1 MWMDQDVSF
10 TSMAKKSGPSFSRH
24 GITAPQ
30 GFLAAGIH
38 CGIKK
43 RGLPDL
49 ALVVSEQSGPVA
61 GVFTQNQVV
70 AAPVIIDRLHLRQGI
85 GRAILVNS
93 GNANACTGAK
103 GLAAAKKT
111 AWLLAQH
118 IGVPSHQVF
127 IGSTGVIGRLL
138 PVNRI
143 IKSIPQLFTRLSDC
157 GGSDAARA
165 IMTTDIRPKS
175 IALQDTIGNRL
186 ITIGGMAKG
195 SGMIHPNMATMLAYF
210 TTDASITR
218 GALQQALTLAVRE
231 SFNCITVDG
240 DTSTNDTAL
249 CMANGLAQNPTIK
262 EDTVAFRRFLQ
273 LLTEACQALAL
284 AICRDGEGVTKV
296 VNIEVTGAATVVQ
309 AQQVAQTIATSNLVK
324 TALFGEDANWGRVMA
339 AIGRAGVPIIPS
351 KLSVWFG
358 GVSMVQR
365 GIGLGLAAERRI
377 EKVFR
382 QREFTITV
390 GLGQGRHRAH
400 MWTTDLS
407 FDYVRINASYRS

>member
-1 MWMDQDVSF
+1 
-10 TSMAKKSGPSFSRH
+10 MAKKSPTSSPRRGV
-24 GITAPQ
+24 TAPQ
-30 GFLAAGIH
+30 GFRAAGIH

-43 RGLPDL
+43 PGLLDL
-49 ALVVSEQSGPVA
+49 ALIVSEQSGPIA
-61 GVFTQNQVV
+61 GVFTNNQVV
-70 AAPVIIDRLHLRQGI
+70 AAPVILDRLHLRQGI

-111 AWLLAQH
+111 ARLLARH
-118 IGVPSHQVF
+118 IGVPAHQIF
-127 IGSTGVIGRLL
+127 IGSTGVIGRVL
-138 PVNRI
+138 PVDRI
-143 IKSIPQLFTRLSDC
+143 VKGLPNLVAQLSDH

-210 TTDASITR
+210 TTDASITKS
-218 GALQQALTLAVRE
+218 ALQQALILAANE

-240 DTSTNDTAL
+240 DTSTNDTVL
-249 CMANGLAQNPTIK
+249 CMANGLAQNRTIM
-262 EDTVAFRRFLQ
+262 EGTVAYRRFLQ

-296 VNIEVTGAATVVQ
+296 VKIEVTGAATVAQ
-309 AQQVAQTIATSNLVK
+309 ARQVAQTIATSNLVK

-351 KLSVWFG
+351 NLSVWFG
-358 GVSMVQR
+358 GVPMVYR

-377 EKVFR
+377 AKVFR
-382 QREFTITV
+382 QKEFTITV
-390 GLGQGRHRAH
+390 GLGRGRHRAH

>member
-1 MWMDQDVSF
+1 
-10 TSMAKKSGPSFSRH
+10 MAKKSAPSSPRH

-43 RGLPDL
+43 PGIPDL

-61 GVFTQNQVV
+61 GVFTKNQVV
-70 AAPVIIDRLHLRQGI
+70 AAPVILDRLHLRQRI

-111 AWLLAQH
+111 AQLLARH
-118 IGVPSHQVF
+118 IGVPPHQIF
-127 IGSTGVIGRLL
+127 IGSTGVIGRVL
-138 PVNRI
+138 PVDRI
-143 IKSIPQLFTRLSDC
+143 IKGMPQLITQLSDR

-175 IALQDTIGNRL
+175 IALQDTIGHRL

-218 GALQQALTLAVRE
+218 IALQRALTLAVNE
-231 SFNCITVDG
+231 SFNCISVDG
-240 DTSTNDTAL
+240 DTSTNDTVL
-249 CMANGLAQNPTIK
+249 CMANGLAQNRTIK
-262 EDTVAFRRFLQ
+262 EGTVAFHRFLL

-296 VNIEVTGAATVVQ
+296 VNIEVAGAASVAQ
-309 AQQVAQTIATSNLVK
+309 ARRVAQTIATSNLVK

-339 AIGRAGVPIIPS
+339 AIGRAGVPITPS

-358 GVSMVQR
+358 GVLMVQR

-382 QREFTITV
+382 QKEFTITV
-390 GLGQGRHRAH
+390 RLGQGRHQAH